1 MGELQTIL
9 KRERDAIDT
18 NKMIGWKEFENMMRI
33 RYEYEELYVPAR
45 RKLPSLADI
54 IKEPAR
60 PSRADIIKEPVRPSR
75 ADSKKLVRPSL
86 AAFKKPRR
94 VRRRPAPTRIHDPK
108 PPTMPQQTVPQSSS
122 YRYCTTSESTSE
134 SGSTT
139 SNGRSREPSAGAHQC
154 HNVD

>member
-60 PSRADIIKEPVRPSR
+60 PSRADIIKEPVRPS
-75 ADSKKLVRPSL
+75 L
-86 AAFKKPRR
+86 AASKKPRR